1 MKSLVLTF
9 DDGPDIRYTPVLL
22 DLLKH
27 ENIPA
32 TFFVVGNHAGN
43 HPELIRQM
51 IADGHTV
58 GSHTMSHKMPC
69 FPAPPLSDGTLK
81 PAPGFTGN

>member
-32 TFFVVGNHAGN
+32 TFLSSEIMPGT
-43 HPELIRQM
+43 IR
-51 IADGHTV
+51 
-58 GSHTMSHKMPC
+58 S
-69 FPAPPLSDGTLK
+69 
-81 PAPGFTGN
+81 

>member
-32 TFFVVGNHAGN
+32 TF
-43 HPELIRQM
+43 
-51 IADGHTV
+51 
-58 GSHTMSHKMPC
+58 
-69 FPAPPLSDGTLK
+69 
-81 PAPGFTGN
+81 